1 MGNSNLDDFFIEGY
15 ASIKNSKTV
24 YEKLSNK
31 EKKLITKAYFKTF
44 SDDIII
50 NDIDAYTSKFDTKHV
65 VFLGNAVPD
74 EIYKRYERNI
84 LMSENFKK
92 AKFLDEYD
100 NISEAAI
107 ELGYDKYKEDDFL
120 NKDLCRVMHILDVE
134 EQTITGWAY
143 YATSMANQ
151 ISSGKKKIT
160 VPIKARPLLS
170 NDYKSSTVNITFAS
184 RAYLKKDFDELSK
197 VSIFSFQKLSE
208 REKKNI
214 VLEIAFGKD
223 ALLMH
228 TFKQIQDKEVLDINI
243 FYKRDAEVY
252 LIAIKYALGL
262 LPQNFEFNYY
272 PYLSDNGN
280 RLILSTEKAFELSSR
295 LDEMVSIFQAKS
307 NI

>member
-1 MGNSNLDDFFIEGY
+1 M
-15 ASIKNSKTV
+15 

-50 NDIDAYTSKFDTKHV
+50 NDIDAYTSKFDIKHV

-74 EIYKRYERNI
+74 EIYKRYERSI

-107 ELGYDKYKEDDFL
+107 ELGYSKYSENDFL
-120 NKDLCRVMHILDVE
+120 NKELCRVMHILDVE
-134 EQTITGWAY
+134 EQTVTGWAY

-160 VPIKARPLLS
+160 IPIKARPLLS

-252 LIAIKYALGL
+252 LIAIKYALSL

-295 LDEMVSIFQAKS
+295 LDEIVSIFQAKS
-307 NI
+307 NT

>member
-65 VFLGNAVPD
+65 VFLGSAVPD

-92 AKFLDEYD
+92 ARFLDEYD
-100 NISEAAI
+100 NVSEAAI
-107 ELGYDKYKEDDFL
+107 ELGYDKYSEDDFL
-120 NKDLCRVMHILDVE
+120 NKELCRVMHILDVE
-134 EQTITGWAY
+134 EQTVTGWAY

-170 NDYKSSTVNITFAS
+170 NDYKSSTVNITFVS

-197 VSIFSFQKLSE
+197 VSIYSFQKLSE

-252 LIAIKYALGL
+252 LIAIKYALSL

-295 LDEMVSIFQAKS
+295 LDEIVSIFQAKS